1 MFKVWALSVTTLR
14 EMMRERV
21 FFVVIFLAAALLGL
35 SFLLGALSFAEQR
48 RIITDFGF
56 LAMQVALL
64 GVSLFS
70 GSYLISK
77 EVEKQTC
84 LLILSRP
91 VTRGQFILGKL
102 FGVAA
107 LNTLLMG
114 SLGLLLC
121 FLLGLWTSSAQIWWT
136 FFEIVLSLWLESL
149 VVLCLVIAMSMIVRP
164 VLALGGGTIVFLLG
178 HWLGDLAFFA
188 QKSQQ
193 EFFISFV
200 RILHWVTPN
209 FYKMNW
215 KSASFLDAGV
225 PVQNFIWMLAHM
237 TGWIVLL
244 ILIAIFFFR
253 RKDIV

>member
-14 EMMRERV
+14 EMLREKV
-21 FFVVIFLAAALLGL
+21 FFVVIFLAAALLAL
-35 SFLLGALSFAEQR
+35 SFLLGALSFAEQQK
-48 RIITDFGF
+48 IMTDFGF
-56 LAMQVALL
+56 FAIQIALL
-64 GVSLFS
+64 GVALFS
-70 GSYLISK
+70 GSYLIAK
-77 EVEKQTC
+77 EIEKQTC

-114 SLGLLLC
+114 ALGLLLC
-121 FLLGLWTSSAQIWWT
+121 FLLGLWKSSGVMWWA
-136 FFEIVLSLWLESL
+136 FFEIIMSLWLESL
-149 VVLCLVIAMSMIVRP
+149 VVLCLVVAMSMVVRP
-164 VLALGGGTIVFLLG
+164 VLALGGGMIVFLLG

-193 EFFISFV
+193 EVFISSV
-200 RILHWVTPN
+200 RVLHWVTPN

-215 KSASFLDAGV
+215 KSAYFLDAGI
-225 PVQNFIWMLAHM
+225 PMQNFIWMLAHM

-244 ILIAIFFFR
+244 MLVAIYFFR